1 MSWFKTKYYMPEFPT
16 WLILKCTLFL
26 NLELVM
32 KTVGITCFNITFIKK
47 QIYLFKIY
55 NNLSR
60 KNMEF

>member
-1 MSWFKTKYYMPEFPT
+1 MYSV
-16 WLILKCTLFL
+16 LKLGVG
-26 NLELVM
+26 NEN
-32 KTVGITCFNITFIKK
+32 TVGITCFNITFIKK